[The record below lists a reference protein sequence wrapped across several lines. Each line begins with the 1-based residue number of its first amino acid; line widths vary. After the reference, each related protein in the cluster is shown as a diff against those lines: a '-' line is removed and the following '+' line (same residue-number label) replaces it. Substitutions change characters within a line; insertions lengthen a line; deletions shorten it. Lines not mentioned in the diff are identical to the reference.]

1 MEGISV
7 NPTQLRNEIELFKI
21 EIGFKEREI
30 FTLVEFG
37 KQERTMWR
45 GLASGNGVNV
55 NGAEQ
60 YNLAHKAHESAVV
73 EIKRL
78 ELNKLKAYLNIKL
91 AMLEE
96 VEKIEQGQAGSK
108 LVIS

>member
-1 MEGISV
+1 MKS
-7 NPTQLRNEIELFKI
+7 NLFKI

-37 KQERTMWR
+37 KQERAYHR
-45 GLASGNGVNV
+45 EIGIRNGIDREELNMF
-55 NGAEQ
+55 NG
-60 YNLAHKAHESAVV
+60 AHKAHESAVV

-96 VEKIEQGQAGSK
+96 VEKIEQGQCWQAR